1 MGKALSDRIS
11 DIKLG
16 IQSLLMFSKLLKEAL
31 VDVLISFAHA
41 FETIYDSK

>member
-1 MGKALSDRIS
+1 MGKALSDCIS

-16 IQSLLMFSKLLKEAL
+16 IQSFLMFRKLLKESLVDAL
-31 VDVLISFAHA
+31 VSFAHA